1 MGDDEMRVDK
11 SAAER
16 EKARGG
22 ARTNIT
28 STIDISMRYLLG

>member
-1 MGDDEMRVDK
+1 MMREGK

-16 EKARGG
+16 EERSR